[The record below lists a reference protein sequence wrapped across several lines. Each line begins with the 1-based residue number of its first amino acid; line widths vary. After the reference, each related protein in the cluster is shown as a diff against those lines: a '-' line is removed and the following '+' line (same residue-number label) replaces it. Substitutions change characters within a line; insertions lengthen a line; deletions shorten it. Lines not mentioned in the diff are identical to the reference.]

1 MDTDSL
7 SEKGFAKTAFNSE
20 KNKFQIGLTKS
31 FFLRYLTHFLRKAVK
46 VLTFAI
52 SVGSIDISEICF
64 LV

>member
-7 SEKGFAKTAFNSE
+7 SEKGFAETAFISE

-31 FFLRYLTHFLRKAVK
+31 YFLRYLTHFLRKAVK

-52 SVGSIDISEICF
+52 SLCSIGISEIYF